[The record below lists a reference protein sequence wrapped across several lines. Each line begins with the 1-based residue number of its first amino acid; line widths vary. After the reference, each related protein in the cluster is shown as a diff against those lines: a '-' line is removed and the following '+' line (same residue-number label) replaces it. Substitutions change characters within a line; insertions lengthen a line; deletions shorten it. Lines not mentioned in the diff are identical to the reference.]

1 VFAKGKLRLETSRR
15 TWCFF
20 DMDKDEENDALWEL
34 LGRARRVEASPYF
47 ARRVVGAIRNE
58 QKRPRFSVSLLLR
71 WLIPTAAVAGL
82 VLGWLS
88 YQNQEQDVF
97 DADFNRTA
105 DLQSLVSSEDSFLWI
120 EEDSA
125 L

>member
-1 VFAKGKLRLETSRR
+1 
-15 TWCFF
+15 
-20 DMDKDEENDALWEL
+20 MDNDEENDALWEL
-34 LGRARRVEASPYF
+34 LGRARQVKASPYF
-47 ARRVVGAIRNE
+47 ARRVVGAVRNQQE
-58 QKRPRFSVSLLLR
+58 RPRFSVSVLLR
-71 WLIPTAAVAGL
+71 WLIPSAAAAGL
-82 VLGWLS
+82 VLGWLA

-105 DLQSLVSSEDSFLWI
+105 DLQSLVTSEDSFLWI

>member
-1 VFAKGKLRLETSRR
+1 
-15 TWCFF
+15 
-20 DMDKDEENDALWEL
+20 MDKHEENDALWEL

-47 ARRVVGAIRNE
+47 ARRVVAAVRNQPE
-58 QKRPRFSVSLLLR
+58 RPRFSVSILLR
-71 WLIPTAAVAGL
+71 WLIPSAALAGL
-82 VLGWLS
+82 VA

-105 DLQSLVSSEDSFLWI
+105 DLQSLVTSEDSFLWI

>member
-1 VFAKGKLRLETSRR
+1 
-15 TWCFF
+15 
-20 DMDKDEENDALWEL
+20 MDKDDENDALWEL
-34 LGRARRVEASPYF
+34 LGQARRVEASPYF
-47 ARRVVGAIRNE
+47 ARRVVGAIRNQ
-58 QKRPRFSVSLLLR
+58 QKPPRFSLSVLLR
-71 WLIPTAAVAGL
+71 WLIPTAALAGL
-82 VLGWLS
+82 VLGWLA

-105 DLQSLVSSEDSFLWI
+105 DLQSLVSSEDSFLWV

>member
-1 VFAKGKLRLETSRR
+1 
-15 TWCFF
+15 
-20 DMDKDEENDALWEL
+20 MDKEEENDALWEL

-47 ARRVVGAIRNE
+47 ARRVVRAVRNQPE
-58 QKRPRFSVSLLLR
+58 RPRLSIRVLLR
-71 WLIPTAAVAGL
+71 WLIPSAALAGL

-88 YQNQEQDVF
+88 YQTQEQDVV
-97 DADFNRTA
+97 DADFIRTA
-105 DLQSLVSSEDSFLWI
+105 DLQSLVISEDSFLWT

>member
-1 VFAKGKLRLETSRR
+1 
-15 TWCFF
+15 
-20 DMDKDEENDALWEL
+20 MDKQEENDALWEL

-47 ARRVVGAIRNE
+47 ARRVVAAVRNQPE
-58 QKRPRFSVSLLLR
+58 RPRFSVSILLR
-71 WLIPTAAVAGL
+71 WLIPSAALAGL
-82 VLGWLS
+82 VLGWLA

-105 DLQSLVSSEDSFLWI
+105 DLQSLVTSEDSFLWI

>member
-1 VFAKGKLRLETSRR
+1 
-15 TWCFF
+15 
-20 DMDKDEENDALWEL
+20 MDKDDENDALWEL
-34 LGRARRVEASPYF
+34 LGQARRVEASPYF
-47 ARRVVGAIRNE
+47 ARRVVGAIRNQQE
-58 QKRPRFSVSLLLR
+58 PSRFSLSVLLR
-71 WLIPTAAVAGL
+71 WLIPTAALAGL
-82 VLGWLS
+82 VLGWLA

-105 DLQSLVSSEDSFLWI
+105 DLQSLVSSEDSFLWV

>member
-1 VFAKGKLRLETSRR
+1 
-15 TWCFF
+15 
-20 DMDKDEENDALWEL
+20 MDKDEENDALWEL

-58 QKRPRFSVSLLLR
+58 QKRPRFSVSVLLR
-71 WLIPTAAVAGL
+71 WLIPSAAVAGL

-105 DLQSLVSSEDSFLWI
+105 DLQSLVTSEDSFLWI

>member
-1 VFAKGKLRLETSRR
+1 
-15 TWCFF
+15 
-20 DMDKDEENDALWEL
+20 MDKDDENDALWEL
-34 LGRARRVEASPYF
+34 LGQARRVEASPYF
-47 ARRVVGAIRNE
+47 ARRVVGAIRNQ
-58 QKRPRFSVSLLLR
+58 QKSSSFSLGVLLR
-71 WLIPTAAVAGL
+71 WLIPTAALAGL
-82 VLGWLS
+82 VLGWFA

-105 DLQSLVSSEDSFLWI
+105 DLQSLVNSEDSFLWV

>member
-1 VFAKGKLRLETSRR
+1 
-15 TWCFF
+15 
-20 DMDKDEENDALWEL
+20 MDKDQENDALWEL
-34 LGRARRVEASPYF
+34 LGRARPVEVSPYF

-58 QKRPRFSVSLLLR
+58 QKRARFSVSILLR
-71 WLIPTAAVAGL
+71 WLIPTAALAAL

-88 YQNQEQDVF
+88 YQNQEQDLF

-105 DLQSLVSSEDSFLWI
+105 DLQSLVTSEDNFFWI

>member
-1 VFAKGKLRLETSRR
+1 
-15 TWCFF
+15 
-20 DMDKDEENDALWEL
+20 MDKDDENDALWEL
-34 LGRARRVEASPYF
+34 LGQARRVEASPYF
-47 ARRVVGAIRNE
+47 ARRVVGAIRNQ
-58 QKRPRFSVSLLLR
+58 QKPSRFSPSVLLR
-71 WLIPTAAVAGL
+71 WLIPTAALAGI
-82 VLGWLS
+82 VLGWFA

-105 DLQSLVSSEDSFLWI
+105 DLQSLVSSEDSFLWV

>member
-1 VFAKGKLRLETSRR
+1 
-15 TWCFF
+15 
-20 DMDKDEENDALWEL
+20 MDKDEENDALWEL
-34 LGRARRVEASPYF
+34 LGRARRIEASPYF
-47 ARRVVGAIRNE
+47 ARRVVGTIRNQ
-58 QKRPRFSVSLLLR
+58 QKPSRFSPSILLR
-71 WLIPTAAVAGL
+71 WLIPTAALAGL
-82 VLGWLS
+82 VLGWLA

-105 DLQSLVSSEDSFLWI
+105 DLQSLVTSEDILWI

>member
-1 VFAKGKLRLETSRR
+1 MKHLPISPGGSSERSETS
-15 TWCFF
+15 
-20 DMDKDEENDALWEL
+20 K
-34 LGRARRVEASPYF
+34 SPL
-47 ARRVVGAIRNE
+47 
-58 QKRPRFSVSLLLR
+58 RFSLGVLLR
-71 WLIPTAAVAGL
+71 WLIPTAALAGL
-82 VLGWLS
+82 VLGWFA

-105 DLQSLVSSEDSFLWI
+105 DLQSLVSSEDSFLWV